1 MSKVLKIAAIVVGV
15 AAIALTA
22 GVALLGAPAVIGALG
37 GLGLGTFTAAGFAT
51 FMTVLSVTASVL
63 SLAAG
68 VLARPPKLSST
79 GVGQQLDFRADP
91 ASGEPYPIGR
101 AMIGE
106 GVVHQASWGEKNRYL
121 GIVGVL
127 SICTLSA
134 YTGLYA
140 DMTAVSFS
148 GRNATGY
155 FHDFMYLSTQL
166 GTLPEGA
173 ALDMT
178 APDASLMPD
187 WSSAHKLSGLGAAGL
202 VLVADIKDGKIYSG
216 GLPKLT
222 HLVEGVA
229 AYDARAD
236 STQPGG
242 SGAQRVLNESTYVY
256 SENPW
261 VHAETYAL
269 GRWQNDI
276 RVIGPGLAPAQ
287 IDFAAFM
294 EAATIADTNGWKASG
309 LIMSTDRKWDVLKA
323 MAQAGGGF
331 PMPTGAHLSCLINAP
346 KVSLETIT
354 EADVKGQ
361 VSAPQMR
368 TRRDRLNGAIPRYRS
383 ADHGWEIVP
392 GDAVR
397 NATWVTADG
406 VEATREVEFAL
417 VADVGDGAGK
427 DQAAQLAAYFVANSR
442 ERGPITV
449 ELGYVWSQYRLGDC
463 LTLDLPSANLINQ
476 KCVVIGRTINPA
488 HNSVTLQFQ
497 TEDDAKHTWALGVA
511 GAVSTPP
518 VIAQPPGTGDVL
530 AETDADV
537 MAKILGSTVS
547 GLTFS
552 VDSTGAAAISTHL
565 RIYSDRTVTVVGG
578 TAPAPA
584 GVTTGDVVAVYYGNE
599 ERGPSPVAPVY
610 FSLRLQAGD
619 ELPSPSSFFPDLH
632 MVGAAVVPAS
642 GTTTAGSA
650 IGTSDPG
657 TGIGG
662 IGGGWK
668 FDTP

>member
-1 MSKVLKIAAIVVGV
+1 VSKALKIAAIVVGV
-15 AAIALTA
+15 AAVIVTGGAAL
-22 GVALLGAPAVIGALG
+22 GLLPAVIPLLG
-37 GLGLGTFTAAGFAT
+37 ISATLLGTILT
-51 FMTVLSVTASVL
+51 VTATALSLLSSVL
-63 SLAAG
+63 AK
-68 VLARPPKLSST
+68 PPKLASS

-91 ASGEPYPIGR
+91 ASGEPYPIGH

-106 GVVHQASWGEKNRYL
+106 GVVHQASWGDKNKYL

-134 YTGLYA
+134 YSGLYA

-166 GTLPEGA
+166 GALPEGA

-178 APDASLMPD
+178 APDASNMPD
-187 WSSAHKLSGLGAAGL
+187 WSSSHKTSGLGTAGL
-202 VLVADIKDGKIYSG
+202 VLVADVKDGKIYSG

-222 HLVEGVA
+222 HLVDGVK

-242 SGAQRVLNESTYVY
+242 SGAQRALNESTYVY
-256 SENPW
+256 SQNPW

-287 IDFAAFM
+287 IDFPAYM

-309 LIMSTDRKWDVLKA
+309 LIMSTDRKWDVMKS

-331 PMPTGAHLSCLINAP
+331 PMPTGAHLSCLVNAP
-346 KVSLETIT
+346 RVSLETIT

-383 ADHGWEIVP
+383 ADHGWEIIP
-392 GDAVR
+392 GNAVR
-397 NATWVTADG
+397 NSTWLADDG
-406 VEATREVEFAL
+406 GLEATREVEFAL

-449 ELGYVWSQYRLGDC
+449 ELGYVWSQYKLGDC
-463 LTLDLPSANLINQ
+463 LTLNLPSANLNSQ

-488 HNSVTLQFQ
+488 Q
-497 TEDDAKHTWALGVA
+497 
-511 GAVSTPP
+511 
-518 VIAQPPGTGDVL
+518 GTGDGI
-530 AETDADV
+530 ETSTETQNL
-537 MAKILGSTVS
+537 ILGSAKD

-552 VDSTGAAAISTHL
+552 VGIPSGGNSAVTISNHNRVYSDKSVAVTGNGGPVNVAAASGDL
-565 RIYSDRTVTVVGG
+565 MLAYYDDAARAGGAVTYQYLVLAGG
-578 TAPAPA
+578 TGDASPAYA
-584 GVTTGDVVAVYYGNE
+584 
-599 ERGPSPVAPVY
+599 SPTNPYRHNVFAWK
-610 FSLRLQAGD
+610 
-619 ELPSPSSFFPDLH
+619 
-632 MVGAAVVPAS
+632 VPAAGGSTS
-642 GTTTAGSA
+642 GGSDAGS
-650 IGTSDPG
+650 GG
-657 TGIGG
+657 TGGRDRWENTG
-662 IGGGWK
+662 
-668 FDTP
+668 TL